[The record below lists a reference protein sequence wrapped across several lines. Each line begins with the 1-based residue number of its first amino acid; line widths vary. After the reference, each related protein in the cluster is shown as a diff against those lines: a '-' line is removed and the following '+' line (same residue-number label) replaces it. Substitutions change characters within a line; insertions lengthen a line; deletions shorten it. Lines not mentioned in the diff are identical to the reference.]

1 VDREF
6 QLVRKIVAGDAGR
19 FAELIQLYQR
29 LVAHIVFRMVSAEV
43 DREELCQE
51 IFIKIYQNLESF
63 NFNAKLSTWI
73 AKIAHNHCINF
84 LRKHK
89 LNLLDDMQPQD
100 GDNITHEYADSMFGR
115 TETPDV
121 MSEKAECIRA
131 VHAHLEKLPEIY
143 RLLLTL
149 YHLDELSYQDI
160 AGVVDM
166 PEGTVKSYLF
176 RARKMLKDKLVANYK
191 KEEALWQ

>member
-1 VDREF
+1 LDKEF
-6 QLVRKIVAGDAGR
+6 ELVHRIVAGEINQ
-19 FAELIQLYQR
+19 FEKLIKSYER
-29 LVAHIVFRMVSAEV
+29 LVTHIVFRMVSDNV

-51 IFIKIYQNLESF
+51 IFIKVYQNLGSF

-89 LNLLDDMQPQD
+89 LNLLDDMSTDKNGEEEFQFTESLHTKSPMPD
-100 GDNITHEYADSMFGR
+100 ADSERKERFRNIR
-115 TETPDV
+115 TEIENLPD
-121 MSEKAECIRA
+121 KYKI
-131 VHAHLEKLPEIY
+131 I
-143 RLLLTL
+143 LTL
-149 YHLDELSYQDI
+149 YHLDEMSYKDI

-176 RARKMLKDKLVANYK
+176 RARKMLKENLMHKYQG
-191 KEEALWQ
+191 EEIW